1 MRNGTAGPAG
11 RGPGSSCLAKA
22 ARGAR
27 TRPRALGEGEVS
39 GACRRAGARAGAG
52 RGAGG
57 ASPPSDRPLPALRS
71 TDQGRTTPPMDRG
84 TRVGPTIPPH
94 DPVRRTGRR
103 LTPRTRQVP
112 VSDWRA
118 FRHRLFQREGEGL
131 LTEDRPVETLEG
143 NPTPPESAT
152 LEQLESTRFSSKW
165 AHRIHEPETGSL
177 LLAHESMGSGF
188 FRATAVLLLS
198 HNREGTTGVIV
209 NHFVDENVANMVP
222 GVSNQWPVFL
232 GGPVETRRCLV
243 ALSDSKVEGAEEVL
257 PGLWWAPIEQLQ
269 GVAKRDIR
277 VYMGYSGWGPGQL
290 ADELAGGCWSVVAA
304 SPELVEEKM
313 ADARAD
319 KAGYGEASEK
329 VWKALHA
336 HAAIPLSAHPFE

>member
-1 MRNGTAGPAG
+1 MQASR
-11 RGPGSSCLAKA
+11 
-22 ARGAR
+22 
-27 TRPRALGEGEVS
+27 
-39 GACRRAGARAGAG
+39 GACRRGTRGKRGEPPLRPAPSRPPLDGAADHAP
-52 RGAGG
+52 RGWNA
-57 ASPPSDRPLPALRS
+57 A
-71 TDQGRTTPPMDRG
+71 
-84 TRVGPTIPPH
+84 RVGPTTPPH

-143 NPTPPESAT
+143 NPTPPDSAT

-304 SPELVEEKM
+304 SPELVKEKM